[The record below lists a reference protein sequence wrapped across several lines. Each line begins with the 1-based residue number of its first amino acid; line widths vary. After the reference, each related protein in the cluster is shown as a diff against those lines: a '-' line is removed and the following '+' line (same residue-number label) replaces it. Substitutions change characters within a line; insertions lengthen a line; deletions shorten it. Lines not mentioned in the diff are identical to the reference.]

1 MLLRENPPYLYRYG
15 VNAWKSWGSTYVVAA
30 EVVEG
35 SLRQHAVVLK
45 LALAERRSVASN
57 DDELGLAGAE
67 ALEGWTRVSDSSCSS
82 IPPMVTHSTCT
93 PE

>member
-1 MLLRENPPYLYRYG
+1 M
-15 VNAWKSWGSTYVVAA
+15 GSTYVVAA

-35 SLRQHAVVLK
+35 SLGQHAVVLK

-67 ALEGWTRVSDSSCSS
+67 ALEG
-82 IPPMVTHSTCT
+82 
-93 PE
+93 